1 MLEEIIQ
8 LGKSVVF
15 RIFSDSICSNVDYGR
30 DHRGREAAP
39 VSHSLD
45 SALLLMQFHSSFKS
59 NIIVFKG
66 LITRNSKTS
75 VVECWICLNT
85 K

>member
-8 LGKSVVF
+8 LRKSVVF
-15 RIFSDSICSNVDYGR
+15 RVFSDSICSNADYGR

-39 VSHSLD
+39 VSHSLQR
-45 SALLLMQFHSSFKS
+45 ALLLMQFHSFKS
-59 NIIVFKG
+59 NIILFKG

-75 VVECWICLNT
+75 VVECWNLS
-85 K
+85 